1 MCEQSIGTPSSLF
14 CFSSR
19 APTLRSNELQ
29 VLRWVTWRSTVRLGH
44 SWMEGTRLRDIAE
57 NKVAIVRLG
66 GLSPL
71 IRQMMSSNVEVQCN
85 AVGCITNLATHE
97 DNKAKIARSGAL
109 GPLTRLAKSKDMRVQ
124 RNATGA
130 LLNMTHS
137 GQ

>member
-1 MCEQSIGTPSSLF
+1 MPPLE
-14 CFSSR
+14 
-19 APTLRSNELQ
+19 TLQ
-29 VLRWVTWRSTVRLGH
+29 STVCTIGEL
-44 SWMEGTRLRDIAE
+44 ETCFEADKDVAE
-57 NKVAIVRLG
+57 NKVAIVLLG
-66 GLSPL
+66 GLAPL
-71 IRQMMSSNVEVQCN
+71 IRQMMSPNVEVQCN

-137 GQ
+137 GISSYSMF